1 MSKAVLKNVEKRF
14 GQTIVVKDFNL
25 TIEEGKFVSLL
36 GPSGCGK
43 TTILRMIAGLTEPTT
58 GEIYL
63 GENIVFS
70 AFSKILVPPEKRN
83 IGMVF
88 QSYALWPHMNAFA
101 NVSYPL
107 RIQKKSL
114 KKSKDKIHEKTERY
128 FKLVNLEGYENRFP
142 HELSGGQQ
150 QRVSLARALIREPQ
164 LLLLDEPLSN
174 LDAKLKLQMRHE
186 IKQIQKKLNITTI
199 YVTHDQQEAL
209 ELSDTI
215 VVMNEGG
222 IEQIDS
228 PEILLRSPKTAF
240 VKDFFSRLSQLK

>member
-1 MSKAVLKNVEKRF
+1 MSKALLKNIEKRF
-14 GQTIVVKDFNL
+14 GQTVVIKDFNL
-25 TIEEGKFVSLL
+25 SIEEGKFVSLL

-43 TTILRMIAGLTEPTT
+43 TTILRMIAGLTEPTA
-58 GEIYL
+58 GEIHL

-70 AFSKILVPPEKRN
+70 ISAKIVVPPEKRN

-88 QSYALWPHMNAFA
+88 QSYALWPHMNAFS

-107 RIQKKSL
+107 RIQKRTP
-114 KKSKDKIHEKTERY
+114 KKSKDEIQREAERY
-128 FKLVNLEGYENRFP
+128 FKLVNLEGFENRFP

-199 YVTHDQQEAL
+199 YVTHDQEEAL

-215 VVMNEGG
+215 VVMNEGR

-228 PEILLRSPKTAF
+228 PETLLRSPKTAF
-240 VKDFFSRLSQLK
+240 VKDFLSQRLKLS